1 MKLNNNGWGLSEMI
15 VFSAILII
23 ALFFVVFYSFQF
35 KKEDTIEP
43 TKQTTNESIQESI
56 TYPTIENKIREATR
70 TYMQKYYDGIISG
83 EITIPT
89 SNLIYN
95 HLLEENDLKTSDK
108 DTCDGYALV
117 YKKENQDYEIEA
129 YIKCNNYKTNEFQ
142 DWRIGEANE

>member
-35 KKEDTIEP
+35 KKENTTEP
-43 TKQTTNESIQESI
+43 IKQTTHESIQENI
-56 TYPTIENKIREATR
+56 TYPTIENKIREATL

-95 HLLEENDLKTSDK
+95 HLLEEND
-108 DTCDGYALV
+108 
-117 YKKENQDYEIEA
+117 
-129 YIKCNNYKTNEFQ
+129 
-142 DWRIGEANE
+142 